1 MKKYFSYIFTVIV
14 WLAAFYIYLPP
25 INIKA
30 PEFWGFMA
38 FMAVSALVINAYR
51 LVSSINFRNLRY
63 SFSGGTKGVKIVL
76 RIALA
81 FIVVYAVGNAI
92 SLPIFRAGA
101 YSSLITVKNGT
112 FEEDIEEA
120 DFSSIP
126 ILDSAS
132 AAIIAE
138 RKMGTM
144 SDMVSQF
151 EVSSNYSQINYKERP
166 CRVTPLRYGS
176 VIKWITNRKN
186 GIPAY
191 IIIDMS
197 TQNAELVKLEDGIK
211 ISPSEYFGRDLMRY
225 IRFRYPTAMFR
236 GTYFEI
242 DDDGTPYWI
251 CPVADH
257 TIGLF
262 GGTDIKG
269 AVVLNAVTGEHTYY
283 DVQDIPQWI
292 DRVYDAELLMEQ
304 YDYYGFLSNGYLNSL
319 FAQKNCFRTTAGY
332 NYIALHDDVWVY
344 TGVTSVSGDQSNVG
358 FVLMN
363 QRTKETN
370 YYQIAG
376 AEEFS
381 AMSSAEG
388 QVQHLGYTATFP
400 LLLNVGGEPTY
411 FIALK
416 DGAGLVKKYAMVN
429 IQKYQIVA
437 IGDTV
442 NECVDVYENLM
453 ENNGININENAQ
465 KLSIS
470 GTVTSVRDIV
480 VDGNTYIYITVDS
493 SDAFYRA
500 KAADYPDILRKTT
513 GSSITIEYAENTQ
526 NGVYNIVSV
535 E

>member
-1 MKKYFSYIFTVIV
+1 
-14 WLAAFYIYLPP
+14 
-25 INIKA
+25 
-30 PEFWGFMA
+30 
-38 FMAVSALVINAYR
+38 
-51 LVSSINFRNLRY
+51 
-63 SFSGGTKGVKIVL
+63 
-76 RIALA
+76 
-81 FIVVYAVGNAI
+81 
-92 SLPIFRAGA
+92 
-101 YSSLITVKNGT
+101 
-112 FEEDIEEA
+112 
-120 DFSSIP
+120 
-126 ILDSAS
+126 
-132 AAIIAE
+132 
-138 RKMGTM
+138 
-144 SDMVSQF
+144 
-151 EVSSNYSQINYKERP
+151 
-166 CRVTPLRYGS
+166 
-176 VIKWITNRKN
+176 
-186 GIPAY
+186 
-191 IIIDMS
+191 
-197 TQNAELVKLEDGIK
+197 
-211 ISPSEYFGRDLMRY
+211 MRY

-304 YDYYGFLSNGYLNSL
+304 YDYYGSLSNGYLNSL

-442 NECVDVYENLM
+442 NECVNVYENLM

-513 GSSITIEYAENTQ
+513 GSSITIEYAENPQ